1 MLLTHFR
8 NWILKWLILS
18 NVISSNAQARKRVE
32 AVVILNNSLAVKE
45 THNQKIDPNVKLFS
59 YECCVACQ
67 ITGCL
72 VISLCLD
79 GYSSNWVGVA
89 FLKAVYSSTLA
100 FLYD

>member
-1 MLLTHFR
+1 MKLLV
-8 NWILKWLILS
+8 LS
-18 NVISSNAQARKRVE
+18 NVTSSNAQARKRVE

-45 THNQKIDPNVKLFS
+45 THNQKIDPNVQLFS

-100 FLYD
+100 FLYDYLVFAHYRK